1 VGTSVAPVAV
11 GTGAAHDGGMA
22 VSMERQMWSAV
33 PVQSLVCV
41 YQERLDLTV
50 DGQAVER
57 IRTPWS

>member
-1 VGTSVAPVAV
+1 
-11 GTGAAHDGGMA
+11 MA

>member
-11 GTGAAHDGGMA
+11 GTAAAHDGAMA
-22 VSMERQMWSAV
+22 VSMERQMPVWSR
-33 PVQSLVCV
+33 VCF

-50 DGQAVER
+50 DGQPVER